1 MSAASQSAPETL
13 SALTPDREAARRG
26 RAIALMVLGVGLFS
40 IMDALVK
47 WLGESY
53 PTVQLVFFRS
63 LFAFIPL
70 GFLMFR
76 DGVAGALRMN
86 DRQGHLL
93 RAVVGVMALWAF
105 FYAFAHMPLAEVI
118 AITFAAPVFVTA
130 LSVPLLGER
139 VGPRRWCAV
148 LVGFLGVLIMVQPGA
163 GVFQTVAL
171 VPLGGVVFYALAM
184 VFVRKLSRTETSAS
198 IVFYFTL
205 ACTLVS
211 AAALPFSWV
220 TPQAWDWALLV
231 ALGLIGGMAQ
241 ITFTRAVSLA
251 DVSVIMPFEYTAMLW
266 AVVLG
271 FFIWGEVPGNNIW
284 IGVAIVMA
292 SGLYILYREASLGLV
307 RGKARKLHAKR

>member
-1 MSAASQSAPETL
+1 MSAASQSASEPLATP
-13 SALTPDREAARRG
+13 TPDREAARRG
-26 RAIALMVLGVGLFS
+26 RAIALMILGVGLFS

-76 DGVAGALRMN
+76 DGVSQALRMN

-93 RAVVGVMALWAF
+93 RAVVGVLALWAF
-105 FYAFAHMPLAEVI
+105 FYAFAHMPLADVI

-139 VGPRRWCAV
+139 VGLRRWSAV
-148 LVGFLGVLIMVQPGA
+148 LVGFLGVLIMIQPGA

-211 AAALPFSWV
+211 GAALPFSWV
-220 TPQAWDWALLV
+220 TPEPWDWALLV

-307 RGKARKLHAKR
+307 RGRARKLHARR

>member
-1 MSAASQSAPETL
+1 MSAASQSASEPLATP
-13 SALTPDREAARRG
+13 TPDREAARRG
-26 RAIALMVLGVGLFS
+26 RAIALMILGVGLFS

-70 GFLMFR
+70 GFLVFR
-76 DGVAGALRMN
+76 DGVSQALRMN

-93 RAVVGVMALWAF
+93 RATVGVIALWAF
-105 FYAFAHMPLAEVI
+105 FYAFAHMPLADVI

-130 LSVPLLGER
+130 LSVPLLGEK
-139 VGPRRWCAV
+139 VGVRRWCAV

-211 AAALPFSWV
+211 GAALPFSWV
-220 TPQAWDWALLV
+220 TPEPWDWALLV

-307 RGKARKLHAKR
+307 RGRARKLHARR

>member
-1 MSAASQSAPETL
+1 MSAASQSASEPLATP
-13 SALTPDREAARRG
+13 TPDREAARRG
-26 RAIALMVLGVGLFS
+26 RAIALMILGVGLFS

-70 GFLMFR
+70 GFLVFR
-76 DGVAGALRMN
+76 DGVSQALRMN

-93 RAVVGVMALWAF
+93 RATVGVIALWAF
-105 FYAFAHMPLAEVI
+105 FYAFAHMPLADVI

-139 VGPRRWCAV
+139 VGLRRWCAV

-211 AAALPFSWV
+211 GAALPFSWV
-220 TPQAWDWALLV
+220 TPEPWDWALLV

-307 RGKARKLHAKR
+307 RGKARKLHARR